1 MTKAELETYRQRLVD
16 MGTRL
21 EADVSSLADEALRPS
36 GGEQSGSLSSVPVHP
51 ADLGTD
57 NYEQEVAADLLG
69 NERDTLA
76 AVRTALDR
84 IEQGTYGQCGVCG
97 RPISRER
104 LDTVPYTTLCIDHAR
119 AAGSRADPDVT

>member
-1 MTKAELETYRQRLVD
+1 MTKAELETFRQRLVD

-21 EADVSSLADEALRPS
+21 EGNVSSLTGEALRPA
-36 GGEQSGSLSSVPVHP
+36 GGEQAGGLSNVPIHP

-57 NYEQEVAADLLG
+57 NYEQEVATDLLG

-76 AVRTALDR
+76 AVRAALDR
-84 IEQGTYGQCGVCG
+84 IEQGTYGACEVCG

-104 LDTVPYTTLCIDHAR
+104 LDTVPYATLCIDHAR
-119 AAGSRADPDVT
+119 TAGSRADPDVT